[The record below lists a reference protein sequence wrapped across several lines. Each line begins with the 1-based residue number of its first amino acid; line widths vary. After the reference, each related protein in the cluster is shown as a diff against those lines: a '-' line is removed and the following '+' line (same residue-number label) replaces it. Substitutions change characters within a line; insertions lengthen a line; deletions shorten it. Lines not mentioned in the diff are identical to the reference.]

1 MNEALKFLMHED
13 APRLFSKVD
22 YALKNGIHIQDY
34 RNQTEIFGFINENF
48 QSMRLYY
55 QEYFGILLDHGGE
68 TVEKYFFIDFMAQS
82 RGGIPEENRH
92 FLPNEYVIIGFL
104 LFKVI
109 FIDGYIELNTVSRFQ
124 RMVRLDYEELKP
136 GIYRTLA
143 KARRDKNTHMD
154 DERVDKIITDAM
166 DEFRKIGWIVFEG
179 ELFDVMP
186 SFQRLPKIYGD
197 YINNLESWLK
207 EEKDEKLS

>member
-1 MNEALKFLMHED
+1 MNEALKFLIHED

-34 RNQTEIFGFINENF
+34 KTQTEIFGFINENF

-55 QEYFGILLDHGGE
+55 QEYFGIVLDQGGE
-68 TVEKYFFIDFMAQS
+68 TIEKYFFIDFMAQS
-82 RGGIPEENRH
+82 RGGIPDDNRH

-109 FIDGYIELNTVSRFQ
+109 YIDGYIELNTVSRFQ

-136 GIYRTLA
+136 SVYRILA
-143 KARRDKNTHMD
+143 KARRDKNTQMD
-154 DERVDKIITDAM
+154 DERVDKIIADAM

-179 ELFDVMP
+179 EVFDVMP

-197 YINNLESWLK
+197 YINNIESWLK
-207 EEKDEKLS
+207 EEKNEKLS

>member
-55 QEYFGILLDHGGE
+55 HEYFGIVLDQGGE

-82 RGGIPEENRH
+82 RGGIPDENRH

-124 RMVRLDYEELKP
+124 RMIRLDYEELKP

-154 DERVDKIITDAM
+154 DERVDKIIADAI

-197 YINNLESWLK
+197 YINNIESWLK
-207 EEKDEKLS
+207 DEKDEKLS

>member
-34 RNQTEIFGFINENF
+34 RAQTEMFGFINENF

-55 QEYFGILLDHGGE
+55 QQYFGIVLDHGGE

-82 RGGIPEENRH
+82 RGGIPEDNRH

-109 FIDGYIELNTVSRFQ
+109 YIDGYIELNTVSRFQ

-154 DERVDKIITDAM
+154 DERVDKIIADAI

-197 YINNLESWLK
+197 YINNIESWLK
-207 EEKDEKLS
+207 EEKDETLS

>member
-34 RNQTEIFGFINENF
+34 RTQTEIFGFINENF

-55 QEYFGILLDHGGE
+55 EEYFDIVLDHGGE
-68 TVEKYFFIDFMAQS
+68 TVEKYFFIDFIAKS
-82 RGGIPEENRH
+82 RGGIPEDNRH

-124 RMVRLDYEELKP
+124 RMLRLDYEELKP

-154 DERVDKIITDAM
+154 DERVDKIIAGAM

-197 YINNLESWLK
+197 YINNIESWLN

>member
-34 RNQTEIFGFINENF
+34 RTQTEMFGFINENF

-55 QEYFGILLDHGGE
+55 QEYFGIVLDHGGE

-82 RGGIPEENRH
+82 RGGIPEDNRH

-109 FIDGYIELNTVSRFQ
+109 YIDGYIELNTVSRFQ

-154 DERVDKIITDAM
+154 DERVDKIIADAI

-197 YINNLESWLK
+197 YINNIESWLK